1 MQTLWQDLRYGA
13 RMLLKKPGFTL
24 IAVVSIALGI
34 AANTAVFTVVNA
46 MLFKP
51 MPVAEPERLVALYT
65 LEPNSSFPR
74 SFSFP
79 DYKDYRDHND
89 VFSDLFVHYQV
100 SLSLKNRDDKAELIS
115 GELVTGNY
123 FTGLGV
129 APATGRLFAP
139 DDDRVPGGHPLAVL
153 NHSFWQR
160 RFGADPNIVGRVV
173 RLNGHDFTVIGV
185 ARQGFSGTR
194 FLGYIPDLWLPFS
207 MHAQVVRGSEDWQT
221 ARGNAQFNVNGRL
234 KPGVTIEQATAAM
247 NLRARQ
253 LALTFP
259 QTNANISV
267 GMVPAG
273 AKTQPAITMM
283 GFLPVAAGL
292 LMGIVGLVLLVAC
305 ANVANLLLA
314 RASARQREIAMRL
327 ALGASRFRLVRQLL
341 TESVLLALAGGALG
355 LLLAQWLTSLLPAT
369 APKLDFAT
377 VDFNHDLSLDRR
389 VLGFTLAVSL
399 VTGLVFGLLPA
410 LQASKSDLVSTLK
423 GDAPVTTG
431 RRRVHLRDL
440 LVVAQVALSLML
452 LVGAGLF
459 VKSMF
464 YAQEMNP
471 GFESKQILLANV
483 NVGLQGY
490 DETKGREFYRR
501 VIERIKA
508 LPGVEAAS
516 LGNWLP
522 LGPDYNG
529 ATVNVEGY
537 APKYANE
544 RIEIGYT
551 LAGPEYFETMKTP
564 IVEGRGFT
572 ATDDENTPRVVVV
585 NETMARRFW
594 PDQNPIGKR
603 LRLGDAAEPVY
614 EVVGVARDGKYFL
627 LGEAATP
634 FMFLPLRQNYSGEA
648 TLIARTLAQPE
659 SLAAA
664 IRQEVAAL
672 DNELPVSGVKT
683 MPEYLDRLLS
693 APKSVAGLVGAFG
706 LVALLLA
713 AVGLYGVMSY
723 AVAQRTREIGLRMAL
738 GSPAA
743 IVFRLILKQGMRLT
757 LTGVG
762 IGLVAAFGLTRL
774 LRSLLYGVSV
784 TDPATFVVVTTSLL
798 VVALL
803 ACWIPARRA
812 TKVDP
817 MIALRCE

>member
-13 RMLLKKPGFTL
+13 RMLRKQPGFTL
-24 IAVVSIALGI
+24 IAVFSIALGI
-34 AANTAVFTVVNA
+34 AANTSVFTIVNA

-65 LEPNSSFPR
+65 REPNSLFPR
-74 SFSFP
+74 EFSFP
-79 DYKDYRDHND
+79 DYKDYRDQND
-89 VFSDLFVHYQV
+89 VFSELFLHDSQP
-100 SLSLKNRDDKAELIS
+100 LSLKNRDDKAELII

-129 APATGRLFAP
+129 TPTTGRLFTP
-139 DDDRVPGGHPLAVL
+139 EDDRVPGGHPLAVL

-173 RLNGHDFTVIGV
+173 RLNGDDFTVIGV

-194 FLGYIPDLWLPFS
+194 FLGYIPEVWLPFS
-207 MHAQVVRGSEDWQT
+207 MHEQVVRGSADWQT

-234 KPGVTIEQATAAM
+234 KPGVTIAQATAAM
-247 NLRARQ
+247 NLRAQQ
-253 LALTFP
+253 LAAAYP
-259 QTNANISV
+259 QTNANKSI

-273 AKTQPAITMM
+273 NKTQPAITLM
-283 GFLPVAAGL
+283 GFLPLAAGL

-314 RASARQREIAMRL
+314 RASVRRREIAMRL
-327 ALGASRFRLVRQLL
+327 ALGASRWRLVQQLL
-341 TESVLLALAGGALG
+341 TESMLLALAGGGLG

-377 VDFNHDLSLDRR
+377 VDFNHDLGLDGR
-389 VLGFTLAVSL
+389 VLGFTLAASL
-399 VTGLVFGLLPA
+399 LTGLLFGLLPA
-410 LQASKSDLVSTLK
+410 WQASKADLVSTLK
-423 GDAPVTTG
+423 GEATVTTG
-431 RRRVHLRDL
+431 RRRIHLRDL

-471 GFESKQILLANV
+471 GFESQRILLANV
-483 NVGLQGY
+483 NVDLQGY

-522 LGPDYNG
+522 LGPDNNG

-537 APKYANE
+537 VPQYANE

-551 LAGPEYFETMKTP
+551 VAGPDYFETMRTP
-564 IVEGRGFT
+564 IVQGHGFT
-572 ATDDENTPRVVVV
+572 VTDDEKSPRVVVV
-585 NETMARRFW
+585 NEAMARRFW
-594 PDQNPIGKR
+594 PGQSAIGKR

-614 EVVGVARDGKYFL
+614 EVVGVAHDGKYYL
-627 LGEAATP
+627 LGEAPTE

-648 TLIARTLAQPE
+648 TLIARTSVPPE
-659 SLAAA
+659 NLAALV
-664 IRQEVAAL
+664 RQEVAAL
-672 DNELPVSGVKT
+672 DGELPVSGVKT

-693 APKSVAGLVGAFG
+693 APKSVAGLVGIFG
-706 LVALLLA
+706 LVALALA
-713 AVGLYGVMSY
+713 AMGLYGVMSY
-723 AVAQRTREIGLRMAL
+723 AVAQRTREIGIRMAL
-738 GSPAA
+738 GSSVAM
-743 IVFRLILKQGMRLT
+743 VFGWLLKQGMRLAF
-757 LTGVG
+757 VG
-762 IGLVAAFGLTRL
+762 IGIGLLAAFALTRL
-774 LRSLLYGVSV
+774 LRSLLYGVSA
-784 TDPATFVVVTTSLL
+784 TDPLTFGLIALL
-798 VVALL
+798 LALVALL
-803 ACWIPARRA
+803 ACWLPARRA

-817 MIALRCE
+817 LIALRCE

>member
-1 MQTLWQDLRYGA
+1 MNSLWQDLRYGA
-13 RMLLKKPGFTL
+13 RMFIKAPGFTL
-24 IAVVSIALGI
+24 IAVLSIAVGI
-34 AANTAVFTVVNA
+34 AANTSVFTVVNA

-65 LEPNSSFPR
+65 REPNSSFPHA
-74 SFSFP
+74 FSFP

-89 VFSDLFVHYQV
+89 VFSDLFVHYHV
-100 SLSLKNRDDKAELIS
+100 SISLKNRDDKAELIS

-123 FTGLGV
+123 FAGLGV
-129 APATGRLFAP
+129 TPATGRLLAP
-139 DDDRVPGGHPLAVL
+139 DDDLVPGGHPLAVL
-153 NHSFWQR
+153 NHTFWQR

-207 MHAQVVRGSEDWQT
+207 MHAQVVRGSENWQT
-221 ARGNAQFNVNGRL
+221 ARGIAKFNVNGRL

-253 LALTFP
+253 LALEYP
-259 QTNANISV
+259 QTNANKSV

-273 AKTQPAITMM
+273 NKTQPAITLM

-292 LMGIVGLVLLVAC
+292 VMGIVSLVLLVAC

-314 RASARQREIAMRL
+314 RASARRREIAVRL

-341 TESVLLALAGGALG
+341 TESVLLALAGGGLG

-399 VTGLVFGLLPA
+399 LTGLIFGLLPA
-410 LQASKSDLVSTLK
+410 LQAARSDLVSTLK

-431 RRRVHLRDL
+431 QRRFYLRDL
-440 LVVAQVALSLML
+440 LVVAQVAVSLML

-464 YAQEMNP
+464 YAQELNP
-471 GFESKQILLANV
+471 GFEAKQILLANV
-483 NVGLQGY
+483 NVGLHGY
-490 DETKGREFYRR
+490 DETKGRNFYQR
-501 VIERIKA
+501 VIERIKT

-522 LGPDYNG
+522 LGPDNNG
-529 ATVNVEGY
+529 AIVNVEGY
-537 APKYANE
+537 VPRYANE
-544 RIEIGYT
+544 RISIGYT

-564 IVEGRGFT
+564 LVQGRGFT
-572 ATDDENTPRVVVV
+572 ATDDEKAPRVVVV

-614 EVVGVARDGKYFL
+614 EVVGVARDGKYYL
-627 LGEAATP
+627 LGEGATA
-634 FMFLPLRQNYSGEA
+634 FMFLPLRQNYSGGA
-648 TLIARTLAQPE
+648 TLIARTSAPPE

-672 DNELPVSGVKT
+672 DGELPISGVKT

-723 AVAQRTREIGLRMAL
+723 AVAQRTREIGIRMAL

-743 IVFRLILKQGMRLT
+743 IVFGLILKQGLRLA
-757 LTGVG
+757 LSGVA

-784 TDPATFVVVTTSLL
+784 TNPATFVRVTTSLL

-803 ACWIPARRA
+803 AALVPARRA

-817 MIALRCE
+817 MVALRTE

>member
-1 MQTLWQDLRYGA
+1 M
-13 RMLLKKPGFTL
+13 
-24 IAVVSIALGI
+24 
-34 AANTAVFTVVNA
+34 
-46 MLFKP
+46 
-51 MPVAEPERLVALYT
+51 
-65 LEPNSSFPR
+65 
-74 SFSFP
+74 
-79 DYKDYRDHND
+79 
-89 VFSDLFVHYQV
+89 
-100 SLSLKNRDDKAELIS
+100 
-115 GELVTGNY
+115 
-123 FTGLGV
+123 
-129 APATGRLFAP
+129 
-139 DDDRVPGGHPLAVL
+139 
-153 NHSFWQR
+153 
-160 RFGADPNIVGRVV
+160 GRVV
-173 RLNGHDFTVIGV
+173 RLNGHDYTIIGV

-194 FLGYIPDLWLPFS
+194 FLGYIPDVWLPFS
-207 MHAQVVRGSEDWQT
+207 MHAQVAHGSEDWQT
-221 ARGNAQFNVNGRL
+221 ARGNGQFNVNGRL

-247 NLRARQ
+247 NLQARR
-253 LALTFP
+253 LALEYP
-259 QTNANISV
+259 QTNANKSV

-273 AKTQPAITMM
+273 NKTQPAITLM

-314 RASARQREIAMRL
+314 RAEARRREIAVRL
-327 ALGASRFRLVRQLL
+327 ALGASRFRLARQLL
-341 TESVLLALAGGALG
+341 TESVMLALAGGGLG

-369 APKLDFAT
+369 TPKLDFAT

-389 VLGFTLAVSL
+389 VLGFTLAASL

-410 LQASKSDLVSTLK
+410 LQASKSDLVLTLK
-423 GDAPVTTG
+423 GAAPVTTG
-431 RRRVHLRDL
+431 RRRFHMRDL

-452 LVGAGLF
+452 LAGAGLF

-490 DETKGREFYRR
+490 DETRGREFYKR

-522 LGPDYNG
+522 LGPDNNG
-529 ATVNVEGY
+529 ATVNIEGY
-537 APKYANE
+537 VPRYANE

-551 LAGPEYFETMKTP
+551 LAGPDYFETMKTP
-564 IVEGRGFT
+564 IAQGRGFT

-614 EVVGVARDGKYFL
+614 EVVGVARDGKYYL
-627 LGEAATP
+627 LGEAPTP

-648 TLIARTLAQPE
+648 ILIARTSAPPE

-693 APKSVAGLVGAFG
+693 MPKSVAGLVGAFG

-723 AVAQRTREIGLRMAL
+723 AVAQRTREIGIRMAL

-757 LTGVG
+757 LTGAG

-784 TDPATFVVVTTSLL
+784 TDPATFVAVTTSLL

-812 TKVDP
+812 AKVDP
-817 MIALRCE
+817 MIALKCE